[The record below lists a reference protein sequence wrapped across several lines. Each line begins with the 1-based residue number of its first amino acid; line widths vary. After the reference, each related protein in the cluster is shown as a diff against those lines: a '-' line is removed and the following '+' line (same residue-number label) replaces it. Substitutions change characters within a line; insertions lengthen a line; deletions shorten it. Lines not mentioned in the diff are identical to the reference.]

1 MEVDE
6 AMWEAAGEKFYE
18 QLPKDCGLSDEK
30 YDKIKDLL
38 ENWDQYSAGQRRE
51 MSGGNHVFWSKK
63 YRVVGDRLCYKQGV
77 DGGDEGGV
85 EDALGIQQV
94 SYCEQMFDDIIS
106 GYYLLTLVYTA
117 GRALGKH
124 RTQRPRQRHTPA
136 DKTTPTYQVPWSDD
150 NVRAD

>member
-38 ENWDQYSAGQRRE
+38 ENWEHYSAGQRRE
-51 MSGGNHVFWSKK
+51 ISGGNHVFWSKK

-94 SYCEQMFDDIIS
+94 SYCEQMFDDIM
-106 GYYLLTLVYTA
+106 TVHTA
-117 GRALGKH
+117 SAH
-124 RTQRPRQRHTPA
+124 
-136 DKTTPTYQVPWSDD
+136 TTPRPHHALTAPTPR
-150 NVRAD
+150 RAHAARRARSGAQYVSGGVQ